1 MGDHDENRDS
11 LEERR
16 RLLAKWAK
24 IVLLVIVGSVVI
36 ATIMALAYAIGRSLW
51 G

>member
-11 LEERR
+11 SEERR
-16 RLLAKWAK
+16 ALLREWAK
-24 IVLLVIVGSVVI
+24 IVLLAIVASVVI
-36 ATIMALAYAIGRSLW
+36 ATIMALAYTIGRSLW